1 MDFYVISEV
10 MTALWRI
17 PAIIW
22 EFIRMAFVEPI
33 LAGARKVAGLL
44 GLGFLLEP
52 STMDAVHSM
61 VRDVMGNSQ
70 SADAAAGSS
79 PVDTSSAYNAYST

>member
-1 MDFYVISEV
+1 

-17 PAIIW
+17 PALIW
-22 EFIRMAFVEPI
+22 EFIRMAFVDPI

-44 GLGFLLEP
+44 GLGFLFEP
-52 STMDAVHSM
+52 STMEAVHSM
-61 VRDVMGNSQ
+61 VRDVMGNNPAA
-70 SADAAAGSS
+70 SAAAAGSS